1 MAENRKRS
9 GDKAAPDGRRAAL
22 RFVIVIG
29 ILSLFADMTYEGA
42 RGINGPFLAVLG
54 ATGTAVGV
62 VAGLGELLGYLI
74 RLFSGYVSSRTGRYW
89 LIIGVGYV
97 VNLLAV
103 PLLTLAGSWQVA
115 AALMICERIG
125 KGLRNPPRDA
135 MLSHAGTVIGQ
146 GWAFAL
152 REALDQTGALVGP
165 LAMAAV
171 LYLDGSYRTGYAFL
185 LIPALVS
192 LVVLAAGRRQYP
204 NPRELET
211 DTQEAASGD
220 RRLPRAF
227 WTYLAAMSL
236 IALGYADFIL
246 VAFHLQ
252 KASVA
257 SSDEIPVLYAV
268 AMAVSGMSAL
278 VFGRWFDRR
287 GFPVLVLAA
296 LLAAFFAPFAFLGGF
311 TLVVVGM
318 VLWGVGMGIQ
328 DSLMSAPIADM
339 VLADRRAYA
348 YGVFNAGYGVAWF
361 LGSVL
366 LGALYDHVSVLSVVV
381 FSVVVQLAA
390 IPVLLAT
397 RNRRVNG

>member
-1 MAENRKRS
+1 M
-9 GDKAAPDGRRAAL
+9 PDRRRAAL
-22 RFVIVIG
+22 RFVIIIG

-42 RGINGPFLAVLG
+42 RSINGQFLAVLG
-54 ATGTAVGV
+54 ATGTVVGV

-89 LIIGVGYV
+89 LITGIGYV

-192 LVVLAAGRRQYP
+192 LVVLTAGRRQYP

-211 DTQEAASGD
+211 DTREETASGN

-252 KASVA
+252 KTSVA
-257 SSDEIPVLYAV
+257 SSGEIPVLYAV
-268 AMAVSGMSAL
+268 AMAVSGISAL

-311 TLVVVGM
+311 SLVVVGM
-318 VLWGVGMGIQ
+318 VLWGIGMGIQ
-328 DSLMSAPIADM
+328 DSLMSAPIAGM
-339 VLADRRAYA
+339 VSADHRAYA

>member
-1 MAENRKRS
+1 M
-9 GDKAAPDGRRAAL
+9 
-22 RFVIVIG
+22 
-29 ILSLFADMTYEGA
+29 
-42 RGINGPFLAVLG
+42 
-54 ATGTAVGV
+54 GV

-89 LIIGVGYV
+89 LITGIGYV

-192 LVVLAAGRRQYP
+192 LVVLTAGRRQYP

-211 DTQEAASGD
+211 DTREETASGN

-252 KASVA
+252 KTSVA
-257 SSDEIPVLYAV
+257 SSGEIPVLYAV
-268 AMAVSGMSAL
+268 AMAVSGISAL
-278 VFGRWFDRR
+278 VFGRWFDHR

-311 TLVVVGM
+311 SLVVVGM
-318 VLWGVGMGIQ
+318 VLWGIGMGIQ
-328 DSLMSAPIADM
+328 DSLMSAPIAGM
-339 VLADRRAYA
+339 VSADHRAYA

>member
-1 MAENRKRS
+1 M
-9 GDKAAPDGRRAAL
+9 PDRRRAAL
-22 RFVIVIG
+22 RFVIIIG

-42 RGINGPFLAVLG
+42 RSINGQFLAVLG

-89 LIIGVGYV
+89 LITGIGYV

-192 LVVLAAGRRQYP
+192 LVVLTAGRRQYP

-211 DTQEAASGD
+211 DTQEEAASGN

-252 KASVA
+252 KTSVA
-257 SSDEIPVLYAV
+257 SSGEIPVLYAV
-268 AMAVSGMSAL
+268 AMVVSGISAL
-278 VFGRWFDRR
+278 VFGRWFDHR

-311 TLVVVGM
+311 SLVVVGM
-318 VLWGVGMGIQ
+318 VLWGIGMGIQ
-328 DSLMSAPIADM
+328 DSLMSAPIAGM
-339 VLADRRAYA
+339 VSADHRAYA

>member
-1 MAENRKRS
+1 M
-9 GDKAAPDGRRAAL
+9 PDRRRAAL
-22 RFVIVIG
+22 RFVIIIG

-42 RGINGPFLAVLG
+42 RSINGQFLAVLG

-89 LIIGVGYV
+89 LITGIGYV

-192 LVVLAAGRRQYP
+192 LVVLTAGRRQYP

-211 DTQEAASGD
+211 DTQEEAASGN

-252 KASVA
+252 KTSVA
-257 SSDEIPVLYAV
+257 SSGEIPVLYAV
-268 AMAVSGMSAL
+268 AMAVSGISAL

-311 TLVVVGM
+311 SLVVVGM
-318 VLWGVGMGIQ
+318 VLWGIGMGIQ
-328 DSLMSAPIADM
+328 DSLMSAPIAGM
-339 VLADRRAYA
+339 VSADHRAYA